1 MGIFSKLTDNITE
14 YIDVRVRT
22 IQLATVEKTSFVL
35 SYIVYILILTLAGFA
50 ILLFLGFS
58 LADFYAQL
66 TSNPMLGK
74 LLTAATYFLLFLMVV
89 LLRKQI
95 IRTFASAFVRVLT
108 YNEDDDSDEEDEKS
122 N

>member
-66 TSNPMLGK
+66 TGNPMLGK
-74 LLTAATYFLLFLMVV
+74 LLTAATYFLLFLLVV

-95 IRTFASAFVRVLT
+95 IRTFASAFITVLT
-108 YNEDDDSDEEDEKS
+108 HNEDEDSDDEDEKS